1 MEKVEVR
8 ETCDVAAVPF
18 RNQKLPTGVVQGP
31 VLTHRIHSEPSTSQ
45 VVQLMYAIGRVQAL
59 DCGLLAFL
67 GIYHAYKLK

>member
-18 RNQKLPTGVVQGP
+18 RNQKLPTGVVQAP

-45 VVQLMYAIGRVQAL
+45 VPQLMYVIGRVQAL
-59 DCGLLAFL
+59 DCGLLEFL
-67 GIYHAYKLK
+67 GIYHATELK